1 MALTAQQLN
10 DLRADLGVD
19 STIFSDSELERLWDR
34 VSGASNDT
42 QRHEAT
48 LALMARQLWTSS
60 AKLHDY
66 TAGQS
71 SEKLSQVVAQLKA
84 VYADFRPALDAALNQ
99 RQQFVI
105 GAVRAIPNQRR
116 VQPIDDS
123 ADQQEREW
131 PDV

>member
-131 PDV
+131 PDA

>member
-34 VSGASNDT
+34 VSGASSDT

-66 TAGQS
+66 TAGES
-71 SEKLSQVVAQLKA
+71 DEKLSQVVTNLQKI
-84 VYADFRPALDAALNQ
+84 YAAFKPALDAALNQ

-105 GAVRAIPNQRR
+105 GAVRAVPNQNR
-116 VQPIDDS
+116 VQPIGDS
-123 ADQQEREW
+123 TDQQEREW
-131 PDV
+131 PDA